1 MDFIKKNGKGL
12 LFCLAL
18 AVPSAVLGKL
28 FPVVGGPVFAILIGM
43 ILALVIKKRDSL
55 ECGIK
60 YTSKKIL
67 QYAVVLLGFG
77 LNLEA
82 HIAVTYNISANPYKQ
97 RAYEI

>member
-43 ILALVIKKRDSL
+43 ILALVIKKTGFIGKRR
-55 ECGIK
+55 
-60 YTSKKIL
+60 KI
-67 QYAVVLLGFG
+67 YFEE
-77 LNLEA
+77 N
-82 HIAVTYNISANPYKQ
+82 IAVCSCTSWI
-97 RAYEI
+97 RT

>member
-43 ILALVIKKRDSL
+43 IP
-55 ECGIK
+55 
-60 YTSKKIL
+60 
-67 QYAVVLLGFG
+67 LL
-77 LNLEA
+77 
-82 HIAVTYNISANPYKQ
+82 
-97 RAYEI
+97 

>member
-43 ILALVIKKRDSL
+43 ILALVIK
-55 ECGIK
+55 
-60 YTSKKIL
+60 
-67 QYAVVLLGFG
+67 A
-77 LNLEA
+77 A
-82 HIAVTYNISANPYKQ
+82 
-97 RAYEI
+97 